1 MMNKEGTV
9 VEDTEAP
16 RRASNAEPPSR
27 EPRTGRRRVFWLW
40 VVLTALVALYVGIA
54 GPFASYFHEDMWL
67 VAIVGP
73 PLMIILLSSGLAWLV
88 WWVFGTR
95 KHDRRP

>member
-1 MMNKEGTV
+1 V
-9 VEDTEAP
+9 VDHTHS
-16 RRASNAEPPSR
+16 RRDDAGNRPPPEER
-27 EPRTGRRRVFWLW
+27 PRTGRRRMFWLW
-40 VVLTALVALYVGIA
+40 VVLTSVVAVYVGIA

-73 PLMIILLSSGLAWLV
+73 PLMIILLSAGLGWLA

-95 KHDRRP
+95 KPDRRR